1 MLYKG
6 APPFSMSALY
16 IIMNFNPR
24 APYGAR
30 PNIRG
35 VWMWWHSFNP
45 RAPCRARPANLT
57 IGYLATTVSIHAP
70 HAGRDHASPQHSS
83 WTCSFNP
90 RAPCGARQGR
100 HRLRPWQHPVSIP
113 APRVGRDGNWSH
125 DFPLLPRIYGHSPPQ
140 IRFSRHLR
148 PTPLLRHDSRTYIF
162 TFCFLFTSPSHSV
175 MNAQMMIAASK
186 S

>member
-90 RAPCGARQGR
+90 RAPCGARRQLES
-100 HRLRPWQHPVSIP
+100 RLPPFATYLWAFPSTNTIFSAPETHAPP
-113 APRVGRDGNWSH
+113 A
-125 DFPLLPRIYGHSPPQ
+125 
-140 IRFSRHLR
+140 
-148 PTPLLRHDSRTYIF
+148 
-162 TFCFLFTSPSHSV
+162 
-175 MNAQMMIAASK
+175 A
-186 S
+186 

>member
-90 RAPCGARQGR
+90 RAPCGARQCR
-100 HRLRPWQHPVSIP
+100 HRLRPWQHPVSIH
-113 APRVGRDGNWSH
+113 APRVGRDGWRSLTRGSSTVSIH
-125 DFPLLPRIYGHSPPQ
+125 APRVGRDMFCYF
-140 IRFSRHLR
+140 RL
-148 PTPLLRHDSRTYIF
+148 DSI
-162 TFCFLFTSPSHSV
+162 
-175 MNAQMMIAASK
+175 
-186 S
+186 